1 MSNEYIKANDNFS
14 LALFFNLSHF
24 YITLHLYYKTASL
37 MLQQ

>member
-24 YITLHLYYKTASL
+24 FVSMYLIGMILTDK
-37 MLQQ
+37 